1 MNMVNRILG
10 KMQRLTLNN
19 PLNMYLGQA
28 HYGNAAGFWQNYIG
42 QQSWKSARKSAAGQT
57 IRQDDATPKLRE
69 AASKIENDGYLL
81 FNDQSIDPVIKT
93 LGNKFSDWCANSSS
107 ASVSQFR
114 QQASSVELGP
124 DFFELFP
131 ECAQLLTDSTK
142 ATLREYY
149 GANFQVF
156 NIHIYRTYRPSD
168 DSGLGEGGAYGST
181 LCWHQDASPSD
192 TLKLFFLLGDVS
204 ADDGPMLMLNRKKSQ
219 DIVSSFKVFNHQK
232 HGRPQQFESIPHDMA
247 YCGQKGTGLIVN
259 TNTCLHRASIPSA
272 KPRDM
277 ITFYLGVN
285 RSTAE
290 DPMSHPHREP
300 SIGIGRLLQ

>member
-1 MNMVNRILG
+1 MNIVNRILG
-10 KMQRLTLNN
+10 RMQRLTLNN

-28 HYGNAAGFWQNYIG
+28 HYGNASGFWQNYIG
-42 QQSWKSARKSAAGQT
+42 QQSWKSARKSATKQA
-57 IRQDDATPKLRE
+57 IKKYEAEPKLRE
-69 AASKIENDGYLL
+69 AALKIENDGYLI
-81 FNDQSIDPVIKT
+81 FNDQSIRPVINT
-93 LGNKFSDWCANSSS
+93 LGNKFNNWCANSSADS
-107 ASVSQFR
+107 MSQFR
-114 QQASSVELGP
+114 QQASSVDLGL

-131 ECAQLLTDSTK
+131 ECSQLLTDRTK
-142 ATLREYY
+142 TTLHQYY

-168 DSGLGEGGAYGST
+168 DSELGDGGAYGST

-204 ADDGPMLMLNRKKSQ
+204 IEDGPMLMLNRKKSQ
-219 DIVSSFKVFNHQK
+219 DIISSYKVFNHKK
-232 HGRPQQFESIPHDMA
+232 HGRPQQFESIQYDMA

-259 TNTCLHRASIPSA
+259 TNTCLHRASIPST

-285 RSTAE
+285 RAKAE
-290 DPMSHPHREP
+290 DPMSNPHREP
-300 SIGIGRLLQ
+300 SIGVSRLLR